1 MAHSINEIGQ
11 LLVSDLAT
19 AYGIANAP
27 DKAMAFFQGVP
38 VDDKIVQSG
47 RINPLRLGQWL
58 ALFDTT
64 PILTPATA
72 AITPPPGGESAT
84 SWYSAIITGAQ
95 PLNATNLAGQQFS
108 TRLNHDKSLFG
119 QVSVDEPLT
128 CEPPDWPMP
137 GTPYWQTWNSA
148 SHTTTTTAPGK
159 NLVAGSD
166 WAIRTTEPAATGG
179 GGGSSGGSGEM
190 LMSVAGGPPIIW
202 NPGPGHNFVNDDG
215 LLHDVGQPT
224 TGTTTDTTTTTTSD
238 ITIQFDYML
247 VSLTRQ
253 VAGTTWWDDVL
264 LNDPAWYLPGY
275 QAGKLLG
282 RGSGG
287 AVPVLPYALV
297 LARNA
302 VVTGTWDNQQN
313 TTRVGPL
320 RVSVTTSGDSVA
332 VGWAGMQAIALLAD
346 VLPDLPP
353 EDDPAS

>member
-1 MAHSINEIGQ
+1 MGHSINEIGQ

-19 AYGIANAP
+19 AFGIANAP

-38 VDDKIVQSG
+38 VDDKIVQNG
-47 RINPLRLGQWL
+47 KLNPLRLGLWL
-58 ALFDTT
+58 ATFDTT

-84 SWYSAIITGAQ
+84 NWYSAIVTGAQ
-95 PLNATNLAGQQFS
+95 PLDAKNLAGQQFLA
-108 TRLNHDKSLFG
+108 RLSHDKSLFG

-137 GTPYWQTWNSA
+137 GVPYWQTWNSA

-159 NLVAGSD
+159 NLVAGND
-166 WAIRTTEPAATGG
+166 WAIRTTTPAAAGG
-179 GGGSSGGSGEM
+179 GGSGEM
-190 LMSVAGGPPIIW
+190 LMIVQPTPIIP
-202 NPGPGHNFVNDDG
+202 PGFGGITNDDG

-238 ITIQFDYML
+238 IAIQFDYML
-247 VSLTRQ
+247 VDLTRR
-253 VAGTTWWDDVL
+253 VAGTDWWDDVL

-275 QAGKLLG
+275 QAGTLLG
-282 RGSGG
+282 KRTGG

-320 RVSVTTSGDSVA
+320 RVSVINSGNSVT
-332 VGWAGMQAIALLAD
+332 VGWAGMQAIALLGD